1 MTRPLVSL
9 LIPAY
14 HEQFFDEALASA
26 RCQSYAPLEIVV
38 CDDSPGTRIG
48 VISSST
54 GDARVRYVRNP
65 VRLGFGGNFTECL
78 HQARGELIK
87 YLNDDD
93 RLKPGCVAVLAGAF
107 HDFAGVTLAAS
118 RRSVIDGSGAA
129 VADRQAT
136 QPISLATCRIEGREL
151 GNLVLVNSLNLI
163 GEPSAAMFRRSDLVL
178 EDDQLFR
185 WGGRDYH
192 CLADVGLWLRLLAK
206 GAAYYNATALCEY
219 RVHAGQ
225 EQRGAAMD
233 VACISERLHIARQAR
248 RSGFL
253 PELAQYRMALSR
265 VSSLAIL
272 WLKRT
277 DLEAGHRRSVDALR
291 REVEQES
298 LEAA

>member
-1 MTRPLVSL
+1 MDAPLVSV

-14 HEQFFDEALASA
+14 HERFFDEALASA
-26 RCQSYAPLEIVV
+26 RCQTYAPLEIVV

-54 GDARVRYVRNP
+54 GDSRVRYVRNP
-65 VRLGFGGNFTECL
+65 TRLGFDGNFTECL

-107 HDFAGVTLAAS
+107 HEFAGVTLAAT
-118 RRSVIDGSGAA
+118 RRSVIDEHGGA

-136 QPISLATCRIEGREL
+136 QAISVATCRIEGREL

-178 EDDQLFR
+178 EDGHLFR

-192 CLADVGLWLRLLAK
+192 CLADMGLWLRLLEK
-206 GAAYYNATALCEY
+206 GAAYYHATPLCEY

-233 VACISERLHIARQAR
+233 VSCISERLHLARQAR
-248 RSGFL
+248 RAGFL
-253 PELAQYRMALSR
+253 PEITQYRSALAR
-265 VSSLAIL
+265 VTALAVL

-277 DLEAGHRRSVDALR
+277 DLEPGHRLSVDALR

>member
-1 MTRPLVSL
+1 MALPLVSV

-26 RCQSYAPLEIVV
+26 RCQTYAPLEIVV

-48 VISSST
+48 IISSNT
-54 GDARVRYVRNP
+54 GDSRVRYVRNAT
-65 VRLGFGGNFTECL
+65 RLGFDGNFTECL

-93 RLKPGCVAVLAGAF
+93 RLKPGCVAALAGAL
-107 HDFAGVTLAAS
+107 HDFADVTLAAT
-118 RRSVIDGSGAA
+118 RRSVIDDRGAA

-151 GNLVLVNSLNLI
+151 GNLVLVNSLNMI
-163 GEPSAAMFRRSDLVL
+163 GEPSAAMFRRGDLEL
-178 EDDQLFR
+178 EDDHLFR

-192 CLADVGLWLRLLAK
+192 CMADVGLWLRLLAK
-206 GAAYYNATALCEY
+206 GAAYYHATPLCEY

-233 VACISERLHIARQAR
+233 VACISERLYMARQAR

-253 PELAQYRMALSR
+253 PGLEQYRTALAR
-265 VSSLAIL
+265 VASLAAF